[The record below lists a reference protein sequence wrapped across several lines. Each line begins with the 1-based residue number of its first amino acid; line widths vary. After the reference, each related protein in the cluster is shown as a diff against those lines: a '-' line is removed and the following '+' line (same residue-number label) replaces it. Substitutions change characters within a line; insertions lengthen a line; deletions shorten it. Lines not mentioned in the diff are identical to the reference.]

1 MELKTRIITTT
12 LRMMMQI
19 GVSSM
24 TMDAIARSCGI
35 SKRTLYEQ
43 FPDKLTL
50 ITEALRHDGQQ
61 KHERLERIFN
71 DSSNRLDALLNVYAE
86 IRKQVSH
93 TSFALI
99 SDIRRLYPSLYT
111 EFESAQ
117 GQNNHYLIEV
127 LKKGRNEGLVR
138 DNANLDISVQVLNL
152 IIHNPELA
160 NLAYQND
167 LPLVRVLDEVFINF
181 LRSIATIQ
189 GIELIDKFFSKLY
202 DNNNIIL
209 NNKQ

>member
-1 MELKTRIITTT
+1 MDLKARIITTT

-50 ITEALRHDGQQ
+50 ITEALRYDGQQ
-61 KHERLERIFN
+61 KHERLEKIFN
-71 DSSNRLDALLNVYAE
+71 DSCNRLDALLNVYAE

-93 TSFALI
+93 TSFALV

-117 GQNNHYLIEV
+117 AQNNHYLIEV

-152 IIHNPELA
+152 IIHNPEMA

-167 LPLVRVLDEVFINF
+167 LPMVRVLDEVFINF
-181 LRSIATIQ
+181 MRSIATIR
-189 GIELIDKFFSKLY
+189 GIELIDEFITKLY
-202 DNNNIIL
+202 DNNNIII
-209 NNKQ
+209 NKK

>member
-50 ITEALRHDGQQ
+50 ITEALHHDGQL
-61 KHERLERIFN
+61 KHDRLEKIFN
-71 DSSNRLDALLNVYAE
+71 NSENRLDALLNVYTE

-93 TSFALI
+93 TSFAILQLH
-99 SDIRRLYPSLYT
+99 SFAQFYAHDLLLVLQSLKGQLKNEWT
-111 EFESAQ
+111 PCNKKKES
-117 GQNNHYLIEV
+117 YS
-127 LKKGRNEGLVR
+127 KK
-138 DNANLDISVQVLNL
+138 
-152 IIHNPELA
+152 
-160 NLAYQND
+160 
-167 LPLVRVLDEVFINF
+167 
-181 LRSIATIQ
+181 
-189 GIELIDKFFSKLY
+189 
-202 DNNNIIL
+202 
-209 NNKQ
+209 

>member
-1 MELKTRIITTT
+1 
-12 LRMMMQI
+12 MMMQI

-50 ITEALRHDGQQ
+50 ITEALRYDGQQ
-61 KHERLERIFN
+61 KHERLEKIFN
-71 DSSNRLDALLNVYAE
+71 NSSNRLDALLNVYAE

-93 TSFALI
+93 
-99 SDIRRLYPSLYT
+99 DIRRLYPSLYT
-111 EFESAQ
+111 DFESVQ
-117 GQNNHYLIEV
+117 SQNNHYLIEV
-127 LKKGRNEGLVR
+127 LKKGRNEGMVR
-138 DNANLDISVQVLNL
+138 DNVNLDISVQVLNL
-152 IIHNPELA
+152 VIHNPEMA
-160 NLAYQND
+160 NLAYRND

-181 LRSIATIQ
+181 LRSIATIR
-189 GIELIDKFFSKLY
+189 GIALIDEFISKLN

>member
-50 ITEALRHDGQQ
+50 ITEALRRDGQQ
-61 KHERLERIFN
+61 KHERLEKIFN

-111 EFESAQ
+111 EFESMRS
-117 GQNNHYLIEV
+117 QNGHYLIEV
-127 LKKGRNEGLVR
+127 LKTGRSEGMVR
-138 DNANLDISVQVLNL
+138 DNVNLDIVVQVLNMT
-152 IIHNPELA
+152 IHNPELA
-160 NLAYQND
+160 NLAYRND
-167 LPLVRVLDEVFINF
+167 LPLVRALDEVFINF

>member
-71 DSSNRLDALLNVYAE
+71 DSDNRLDALLNVYTE

-93 TSFALI
+93 TSFALVNDI
-99 SDIRRLYPSLYT
+99 SRLYPSLYS
-111 EFESAQ
+111 EFENIQS
-117 GQNNHYLIEV
+117 QNVRCLIDV
-127 LKKGRNEGLVR
+127 LKKGRDEGLVR
-138 DNANLDISVQVLNL
+138 NDVNLDIYTQVFNMT
-152 IIHNPELA
+152 IHHPELS
-160 NLAYQND
+160 NLAYSND
-167 LPLVRVLDEVFINF
+167 LPLVKVLDEVFVNF
-181 LRSIATIQ
+181 LRSIATIR
-189 GIELIDKFFSKLY
+189 GIEMIDVYTSKLN
-202 DNNNIIL
+202 DNNNIFI
-209 NNKQ
+209 NKK

>member
-1 MELKTRIITTT
+1 MDLKARIITTT

-50 ITEALRHDGQQ
+50 ITEALRYDGQQ
-61 KHERLERIFN
+61 KHERLEKIFN

-93 TSFALI
+93 TSFALV

-111 EFESAQ
+111 EFESVQ

-152 IIHNPELA
+152 IIHNPEMA

>member
-50 ITEALRHDGQQ
+50 ITEALHHDGQL
-61 KHERLERIFN
+61 KHDRLEKIFN
-71 DSSNRLDALLNVYAE
+71 NSENRLDALLNVYTE

-93 TSFALI
+93 TSFALVNDI
-99 SDIRRLYPSLYT
+99 SRLYPSLYS
-111 EFESAQ
+111 EFENIQS
-117 GQNNHYLIEV
+117 QNVRCLIDV
-127 LKKGRNEGLVR
+127 LKKGRDEGLVR
-138 DNANLDISVQVLNL
+138 HDINLDIYTQVFNMT
-152 IIHNPELA
+152 IHNPELS
-160 NLAYQND
+160 NLAYSND
-167 LPLVRVLDEVFINF
+167 LPLVKVLDEVFVNF
-181 LRSIATIQ
+181 LRSIATIR
-189 GIELIDKFFSKLY
+189 GIEMIDEYTSKLN
-202 DNNNIIL
+202 DNNNILI
-209 NNKQ
+209 NKK

>member
-1 MELKTRIITTT
+1 MDLKARIITTT

-50 ITEALRHDGQQ
+50 ITEALRRDGQQ
-61 KHERLERIFN
+61 KHERLEKIFN

-111 EFESAQ
+111 EFESMRS
-117 GQNNHYLIEV
+117 QNGHYLIEG
-127 LKKGRNEGLVR
+127 LKTGRSEGMVR
-138 DNANLDISVQVLNL
+138 DNVNLDIVVQVLNMT
-152 IIHNPELA
+152 IHNPELA

>member
-50 ITEALRHDGQQ
+50 ITEALHHDGKL
-61 KHERLERIFN
+61 KHDRLEKIFN
-71 DSSNRLDALLNVYAE
+71 NSENRLDALLNVYTE

-93 TSFALI
+93 TSFALVNDI
-99 SDIRRLYPSLYT
+99 SRLYPSLYS
-111 EFESAQ
+111 EFENVQS
-117 GQNNHYLIEV
+117 QNVRYLIDV
-127 LKKGRNEGLVR
+127 LKKGRDEGLVR
-138 DNANLDISVQVLNL
+138 HDVNLDIYTQVFNMT
-152 IIHNPELA
+152 IHNPELS
-160 NLAYQND
+160 NLAYRND
-167 LPLVRVLDEVFINF
+167 LPLVKVLDEVFINF
-181 LRSIATIQ
+181 LRSIATIR
-189 GIELIDKFFSKLY
+189 GIEMIDGYTSKLN
-202 DNNNIIL
+202 DNNNIII
-209 NNKQ
+209 NKK

>member
-61 KHERLERIFN
+61 KHERLEKIFN
-71 DSSNRLDALLNVYAE
+71 ESSNRLDALLNVYAE

-111 EFESAQ
+111 EFESMRS
-117 GQNNHYLIEV
+117 QNGHYLIEV
-127 LKKGRNEGLVR
+127 LKTGRSEGMVR
-138 DNANLDISVQVLNL
+138 DNVNLDIVVQVLNMT
-152 IIHNPELA
+152 IHNPELA

-167 LPLVRVLDEVFINF
+167 LPLVRVLDEVFVNF
-181 LRSIATIQ
+181 LRSIATIR
-189 GIELIDKFFSKLY
+189 GIEMIDEYTSKLN
-202 DNNNIIL
+202 DNNNILI
-209 NNKQ
+209 NKK

>member
-1 MELKTRIITTT
+1 MDLKARIITTT

-50 ITEALRHDGQQ
+50 ITEALRYDGQL
-61 KHERLERIFN
+61 KHERLEKIFKE
-71 DSSNRLDALLNVYAE
+71 SSNRLDALLNVYAE

-117 GQNNHYLIEV
+117 SQNNHYLIEV

-152 IIHNPELA
+152 IIHNPEMA
-160 NLAYQND
+160 NLAYHND

-181 LRSIATIQ
+181 MRSIATIR
-189 GIELIDKFFSKLY
+189 GIELIDEFITKLY
-202 DNNNIIL
+202 DNNNIII
-209 NNKQ
+209 NKK

>member
-50 ITEALRHDGQQ
+50 ITEALRHDGQL
-61 KHERLERIFN
+61 KHDRLEKIFN
-71 DSSNRLDALLNVYAE
+71 NSENRLDALLNVYTE

-93 TSFALI
+93 TSFALVNDI
-99 SDIRRLYPSLYT
+99 SRLYPSLYS
-111 EFESAQ
+111 EFENIQS
-117 GQNNHYLIEV
+117 QNVRCLIDV

>member
-50 ITEALRHDGQQ
+50 ITEALHHDGQL
-61 KHERLERIFN
+61 KHDRLEKIFN
-71 DSSNRLDALLNVYAE
+71 NSENRLDALLNVYAE

-93 TSFALI
+93 TSFALV

-111 EFESAQ
+111 EFESVQ

-152 IIHNPELA
+152 IIHNPEMA

-181 LRSIATIQ
+181 MRSIATIR
-189 GIELIDKFFSKLY
+189 GIELIDEFITKLY
-202 DNNNIIL
+202 DNNNIII
-209 NNKQ
+209 NKK